1 MEGLMDLK
9 VLTPT
14 QIMVDTAAAK
24 VIAEAENG
32 SFCLLPHHIDFVAAL
47 EPGILAYTTADGEEH
62 FLAGDAGLLVKR
74 GAEVLVSLRD
84 AVPGPDLS
92 RLRATVAARYYQL
105 DERERHARSALAQ
118 LEADFVRRFLQL
130 KE

>member
-1 MEGLMDLK
+1 MHAWMELK
-9 VLTPT
+9 VLSPT
-14 QIMVDTAAAK
+14 QILVNTTVVK

-47 EPGILAYTTADGEEH
+47 TPGILAYTTAEGVEH
-62 FLAGDAGLLVKR
+62 FMAGDAGLLVKR

-84 AVPGPDLS
+84 AVPGPDLN
-92 RLRATVAARYYQL
+92 RLRMTVATRYAQL